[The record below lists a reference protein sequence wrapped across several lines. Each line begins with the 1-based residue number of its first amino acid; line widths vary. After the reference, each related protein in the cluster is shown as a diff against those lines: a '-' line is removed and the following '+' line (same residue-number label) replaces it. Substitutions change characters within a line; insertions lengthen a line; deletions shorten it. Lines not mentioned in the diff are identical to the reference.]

1 MFDEIVCRAIKQ
13 PRAPVV
19 LAADHSADLQKAA
32 ALMEH
37 VIAHCSDHRLASSL
51 NRMIDRL
58 NDIIA
63 AGDCHRERVCFGEIN
78 FP

>member
-1 MFDEIVCRAIKQ
+1 
-13 PRAPVV
+13 
-19 LAADHSADLQKAA
+19 
-32 ALMEH
+32 MEH